1 MLENLKMPAKSRTL
15 GIDRKEMP
23 QIDSKQRTK
32 KLYEAYS
39 VQYIRDKNVD
49 LLKLKDTKDPRW
61 VEVRGK
67 KNYEVTYDKND
78 PMHKAI
84 DSLGKAANI
93 SDLMNGEI
101 VHINPKHPH
110 GKNAIANIERL
121 MK

>member
-1 MLENLKMPAKSRTL
+1 VLPVMSLVDKMLKFSEYMS
-15 GIDRKEMP
+15 E
-23 QIDSKQRTK
+23 S
-32 KLYEAYS
+32 YF

-49 LLKLKDTKDPRW
+49 VLKLKDSKQASW

-84 DSLGKAANI
+84 DGLGKAASI
-93 SDLMNGEI
+93 SDLMNGD
-101 VHINPKHPH
+101 VVSINPHHPH
-110 GKNAIANIERL
+110 GKKAIETVERL

>member
-1 MLENLKMPAKSRTL
+1 LVDKMLKFSEYMS
-15 GIDRKEMP
+15 E
-23 QIDSKQRTK
+23 S
-32 KLYEAYS
+32 YF

-49 LLKLKDTKDPRW
+49 VLKLKDSKQASW

-84 DSLGKAANI
+84 DGLGKAASI
-93 SDLMNGEI
+93 SDLMNGD
-101 VHINPKHPH
+101 VVSINPHHPH
-110 GKNAIANIERL
+110 GKKAIETVERL

>member
-1 MLENLKMPAKSRTL
+1 MISF
-15 GIDRKEMP
+15 
-23 QIDSKQRTK
+23 KQ
-32 KLYEAYS
+32 YFSESYS

-49 LLKLKDTKDPRW
+49 ALKLKDTRKTGW

-84 DSLGKAANI
+84 DGLGKAANI

-101 VHINPKHPH
+101 VYINPHHPH
-110 GKNAIANIERL
+110 GKKAIANIKRL
-121 MK
+121 MKK

>member
-1 MLENLKMPAKSRTL
+1 MSLVDKMLKFSEYMS
-15 GIDRKEMP
+15 E
-23 QIDSKQRTK
+23 S
-32 KLYEAYS
+32 YF

-49 LLKLKDTKDPRW
+49 VLKLKDSKQASW

-84 DSLGKAANI
+84 DGLGKAASI
-93 SDLMNGEI
+93 SDLMNGD
-101 VHINPKHPH
+101 VVSINPHHPH
-110 GKNAIANIERL
+110 GKKAIETVERL

>member
-1 MLENLKMPAKSRTL
+1 MLSFKSYIL
-15 GIDRKEMP
+15 EG
-23 QIDSKQRTK
+23 
-32 KLYEAYS
+32 YS
-39 VQYIRDKNVD
+39 VQYIRDKDVD
-49 LLKLKDTKDPRW
+49 VLKLKDTKNPKW

-93 SDLMNGEI
+93 SDLMNSE
-101 VHINPKHPH
+101 VVVINPKHPH
-110 GKNAIANIERL
+110 GKKAIENIQRL

>member
-1 MLENLKMPAKSRTL
+1 MLLATNLVDKMLKFS
-15 GIDRKEMP
+15 EYM
-23 QIDSKQRTK
+23 SES
-32 KLYEAYS
+32 YF

-49 LLKLKDTKDPRW
+49 VLKLKDSKQASW

-84 DSLGKAANI
+84 DGLGKAASI
-93 SDLMNGEI
+93 SDLMNGD
-101 VHINPKHPH
+101 VVSINPHHPH
-110 GKNAIANIERL
+110 GKKAIETVERL